1 MNGVRGSKRVN
12 PINNLKVY
20 SYVSMESRDKSSKGT
35 PTTSGNSKADKP
47 LKILAKMSYSKG
59 SPNAIPQ
66 SHQAN

>member
-35 PTTSGNSKADKP
+35 PTTSGNSKAE
-47 LKILAKMSYSKG
+47 G
-59 SPNAIPQ
+59 PQ
-66 SHQAN
+66 DFGENELQQGVP